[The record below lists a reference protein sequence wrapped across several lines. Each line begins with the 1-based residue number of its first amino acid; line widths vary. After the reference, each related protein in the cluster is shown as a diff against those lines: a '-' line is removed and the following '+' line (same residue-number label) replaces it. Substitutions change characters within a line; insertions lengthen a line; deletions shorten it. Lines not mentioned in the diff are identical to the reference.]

1 MQKIIIAEEGI
12 GGKVIG
18 IEMQDVPKTFVFLIS
33 QKYAKATCIARPYLQ
48 DPVGNKAPV
57 KEARAFLA
65 SKKNA
70 KSNFFWHNAL
80 SILKYIEMICF
91 LTSPEEQ
98 FLPLPC
104 LLHTSDQSPW
114 ANWYNIMKEE
124 KSIVEKQQ
132 KQKINNQQLNESHC
146 LKNIIFLSPWSQL
159 RVSNYS
165 ERWLVS

>member
-1 MQKIIIAEEGI
+1 MQNIIIAEEGI

-57 KEARAFLA
+57 KGARAFLA

-70 KSNFFWHNAL
+70 KSNLFWHAL
-80 SILKYIEMICF
+80 SILKLIEMICF
-91 LTSPEEQ
+91 LTSAEEQ

-104 LLHTSDQSPW
+104 LLHTSDQSP
-114 ANWYNIMKEE
+114 
-124 KSIVEKQQ
+124 
-132 KQKINNQQLNESHC
+132 
-146 LKNIIFLSPWSQL
+146 
-159 RVSNYS
+159 
-165 ERWLVS
+165 